1 MTLFLDDIRIHESS
15 YVDPNGFVFTHNGE
29 IYRGIKR
36 ESETFYRKLLESDF
50 LPALYQKYN
59 LVESRLTDHSIPE
72 LECNLVLQHRKIE
85 PLTYCTEWCPSML
98 KDAAR
103 TTLELNLALLDRDCI
118 LQDAYPWN
126 ILFEG
131 ARPVHVDLTSIVP
144 ATGPGMLWPAY
155 QQYLNFFMHP
165 LTLAAMNKGH
175 AARLLLQNYIDG
187 IPLAELNK
195 HFTGEY
201 WLRHPLAALMN
212 KVSGL
217 LERKF
222 QDNRDLKL
230 KIQNQVKNQNQGAEN
245 PSLKKK
251 FVERLIRKTENI
263 VLPSA
268 KDHWTRYYQD
278 IEEPAR
284 DKKRRIVD
292 DLLARLQPETV
303 LDLGCNVGAFS
314 ILAAKRGIRVLS
326 VDASESCIEVLYKNA
341 SARNYSITPV
351 VGNVLNPPALGF
363 MSRQFPSMVERFQSD
378 TVLCLAL
385 MHHLHIHGRQS
396 FERIATL
403 MDALARRSVIFEYVA
418 PDDDNNHLIDHGRK
432 IEYTLESV
440 SEELSRFFKVRVMDA
455 DRKTRKILLCEKH

>member
-1 MTLFLDDIRIHESS
+1 MEGSIVGSSREKRPSTENFLSPISS
-15 YVDPNGFVFTHNGE
+15 
-29 IYRGIKR
+29 
-36 ESETFYRKLLESDF
+36 
-50 LPALYQKYN
+50 QKYH
-59 LVESRLTDHSIPE
+59 LVESKLTDHSIPK

-103 TTLELNLALLDRDCI
+103 ATLELNLALLDRECM

-126 ILFEG
+126 ILFEFT
-131 ARPVHVDLTSIVP
+131 RPVHVDLTSIVP
-144 ATGPGMLWPAY
+144 STGSGVLWPAY

-165 LTLAAMNKGH
+165 LMLASMNKGH
-175 AARLLLQNYIDG
+175 TARLLLQNYIDG

-195 HFTGEY
+195 NFTGGY
-201 WLRHPLAALMN
+201 WLRHPLGTLMN
-212 KVSGL
+212 KVSGF
-217 LERKF
+217 LEKKC
-222 QDNRDLKL
+222 QDNKDLKL
-230 KIQNQVKNQNQGAEN
+230 KIQNQVKTQNLPAGN

-251 FVERLIRKTENI
+251 FIERLIRKTENI
-263 VLPSA
+263 SLPSA
-268 KDHWTRYYQD
+268 NDNWTLYYQD
-278 IEEPAR
+278 IEKSAR
-284 DKKRRIVD
+284 DKKRQIVD

-326 VDASESCIEVLYKNA
+326 VDASESCIEALYKNA
-341 SARNYSITPV
+341 SAHNLSITPV
-351 VGNVLNPPALGF
+351 VGNVLNPPSSGF
-363 MSRQFPSMVERFQSD
+363 MSQQFPSMVERFQSD

-403 MDALARRSVIFEYVA
+403 LNALARHSVIFEYVA

-440 SEELSRFFKVRVMDA
+440 SEELSRFFKISIMDS
-455 DRKTRKILLCEKH
+455 DRSSRKILLCEKR

>member
-15 YVDPNGFVFTHNGE
+15 YVDPNGFVFTHNGG

-36 ESETFYRKLLESDF
+36 ESETFYRKLFESDF
-50 LPALYQKYN
+50 LPALNQKFH
-59 LVESRLTDHSIPE
+59 LIESRLTDHNIPE
-72 LECNLVLQHRKIE
+72 LECDMVLQHRKIE

-103 TTLELNLALLDRDCI
+103 ATLELNLALLDRDCM

-131 ARPVHVDLTSIVP
+131 VRPVHVDFTSIVS
-144 ATGPGMLWPAY
+144 ATGAGMLWPAY

-165 LTLAAMNKGH
+165 LILASMNKGPI
-175 AARLLLQNYIDG
+175 ARLLLQDYIDG
-187 IPLAELNK
+187 ISLSDLNK
-195 HFTGEY
+195 NFTLSH
-201 WLRHPLAALMN
+201 WVRHPLSSLIN
-212 KVSGL
+212 KISEF

-230 KIQNQVKNQNQGAEN
+230 KIQNQVKNPNPAAGN

-268 KDHWTRYYQD
+268 KDNWTCYYQD
-278 IEEPAR
+278 IEESTR
-284 DKKRRIVD
+284 DKKRQIVD

-303 LDLGCNVGAFS
+303 LDLGCNVGEFS

-326 VDASESCIEVLYKNA
+326 VDASESCIEALYKNA
-341 SARNYSITPV
+341 SAHNYSITPV
-351 VGNVLNPPALGF
+351 VGNVLNPPASGF
-363 MSRQFPSMVERFQSD
+363 LSTQFPSMVERFQSD

-403 MDALARRSVIFEYVA
+403 MDTLARRSVIFEYVA

-432 IEYTLESV
+432 IDYTLESV
-440 SEELSRFFKVRVMDA
+440 SDELSRFFKVDVMDS
-455 DRKTRKILLCEKH
+455 DRRSRKILLCEKL